1 MRTTLQNLGG
11 NLRAKVEAALRP
23 PAQSQPSR
31 PPIERRPSPAPATP
45 KRRAAPTTAPA
56 MNRAEAAY
64 AAVLETRVRNG
75 EIESYAFE
83 RVKFRIGHRCWYTP
97 DFEVQRYDGRTEIH
111 EVKVRWKNGEVGMRE
126 DARVKLHA
134 LAQLRPKTAVML
146 CVREVNGSWNV
157 ERIQP

>member
-1 MRTTLQNLGG
+1 MRTTLEGLGS

-23 PAQSQPSR
+23 AAQSQPSR
-31 PPIERRPSPAPATP
+31 PPIDRQPSATTVTA
-45 KRRAAPTTAPA
+45 KRRAAQTNAPA

-64 AAVLETRVRNG
+64 AAVLEARVRNG

-97 DFEVQRYDGRTEIH
+97 DFEVRHYDGRTEIH

-134 LAQLRPKTAVML
+134 LAQSRPKTAVML
-146 CVREVNGSWNV
+146 CVREIDGSWRV